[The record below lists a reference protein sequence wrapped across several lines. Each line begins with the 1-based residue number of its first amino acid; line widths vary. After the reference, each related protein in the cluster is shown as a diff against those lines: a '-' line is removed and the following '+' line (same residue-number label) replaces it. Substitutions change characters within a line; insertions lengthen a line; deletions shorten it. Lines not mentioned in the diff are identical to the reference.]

1 MTEQEFNHMILPL
14 AKSVYSYAL
23 YMTSQEEDAS
33 DITQD
38 VMVKCWEKRS
48 GFRKIHNPKAW
59 LLKMT
64 RNLCLDWLK
73 KQKPA
78 YDTPQVL
85 GNKNVTTDL
94 FQQIETQ
101 DMAKRIRD
109 IIHTLPNQQREVMI
123 LRELE
128 EMEFDEIALITGL
141 ATNHIRVLLSRG
153 RKEVRERMKSS

>member
-1 MTEQEFNHMILPL
+1 MTEQEFNHTILPL
-14 AKSVYSYAL
+14 AKNVYSYAFH
-23 YMTSQEEDAS
+23 MTCQEEEAS

-38 VMVKCWEKRS
+38 VMIKCWEKRS

-78 YDTPQVL
+78 YDTQQVL
-85 GNKNVTTDL
+85 CNQSVATDL
-94 FQQIETQ
+94 FQQIETR
-101 DMAKRIRD
+101 DIAKKIRD
-109 IIHTLPNQQREVMI
+109 IIHTLPEQQREVMI

-128 EMEFDEIALITGL
+128 EMEFDEIAVITGL
-141 ATNHIRVLLSRG
+141 TTNHIRVLLSRG
-153 RKEVRERMKSS
+153 RKEVRERMKSL